1 MLVVSGFCDHL
12 KDLNILTEACD
23 KVEFISISDE
33 ARLGFLKEYSSIFPG
48 NMTKMELAFMDMPI
62 TDKYFLNLNVTL
74 IYIYPLLYP
83 PDYRCLSLCPKV

>member
-12 KDLNILTEACD
+12 KEPKYTDKRLVT

-48 NMTKMELAFMDMPI
+48 NMTKMELAFMDNILVM
-62 TDKYFLNLNVTL
+62 TA
-74 IYIYPLLYP
+74 
-83 PDYRCLSLCPKV
+83 R